1 MLTVVTFQAKVCRKS
16 NTAQNW
22 KLQACDDMHCGS
34 LLKNAMLKQ
43 HLTAANIKT
52 GNYHSTSKIAP
63 TTYAHKAGFHLALLS
78 RVTTTAAPAAN
89 TGTTKDR
96 TLLTG
101 RSDLTFLGLR

>member
-1 MLTVVTFQAKVCRKS
+1 
-16 NTAQNW
+16 
-22 KLQACDDMHCGS
+22 MHCRS

-43 HLTAANIKT
+43 HLTAANITT
-52 GNYHSTSKIAP
+52 GNYHSTVKIAP
-63 TTYAHKAGFHLALLS
+63 TTDAHKTGFHLALLS
-78 RVTTTAAPAAN
+78 RVTKTAAPAAN